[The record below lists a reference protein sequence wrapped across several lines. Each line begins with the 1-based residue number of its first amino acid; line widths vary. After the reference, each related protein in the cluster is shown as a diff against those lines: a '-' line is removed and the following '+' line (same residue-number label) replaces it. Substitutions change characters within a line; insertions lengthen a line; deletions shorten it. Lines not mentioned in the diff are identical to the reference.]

1 TVTRAI
7 TRPKRDVQFFA
18 DAERGSA
25 TSTREGR
32 VPTGYDIVVRGLAA
46 GRSERDAKPV
56 ERRLAAI
63 LIADVAGYSRLVG
76 ADEAGTLAQ
85 WKAHWRA
92 LIDPKVAQ
100 HRGRV
105 VRIAGDG
112 LLVEFASVV
121 AAVRC
126 AVEFQ
131 RAMAA
136 RNTGVPEERRIQ
148 FRVGINVG

>member
-1 TVTRAI
+1 M
-7 TRPKRDVQFFA
+7 
-18 DAERGSA
+18 
-25 TSTREGR
+25 
-32 VPTGYDIVVRGLAA
+32 PTGYDIVVRGLAA

-105 VRIAGDG
+105 VRIAGEMRVTG
-112 LLVEFASVV
+112 LKTD
-121 AAVRC
+121 
-126 AVEFQ
+126 
-131 RAMAA
+131 AA
-136 RNTGVPEERRIQ
+136 RRVVTMPGSVIEELRA
-148 FRVGINVG
+148 FDGEE